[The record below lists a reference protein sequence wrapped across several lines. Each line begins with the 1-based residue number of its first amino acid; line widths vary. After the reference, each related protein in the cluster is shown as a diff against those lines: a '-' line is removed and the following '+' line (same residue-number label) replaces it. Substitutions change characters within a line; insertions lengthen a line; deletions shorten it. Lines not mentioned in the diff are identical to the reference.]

1 MIKMYSYTKKKSHK
15 KAAVIGA
22 MSLILAVAAAGI
34 SYLLVPHEEAG
45 TDTPVSIEAVNVPV
59 ITLPAQSEKAK
70 RPYGVEAT
78 VVLGFYDG
86 EESEVPTM
94 TKFEGTY
101 RGNQGI
107 DYAFNKEAFDVT
119 AILSGEVVEIKDD
132 PLFGHSCTIKS
143 GDLLITYQS
152 LKDVRFQEKD
162 QVKQGDAISLASTNI
177 YNKDLGNHVHIVV
190 EKGGQFINPE
200 SIYDKSLQEIK

>member
-1 MIKMYSYTKKKSHK
+1 MYSYTKKSSHR

-34 SYLLVPHEEAG
+34 SYLLVPHDEGA

-70 RPYGVEAT
+70 RPYTVEASI
-78 VVLGFYDG
+78 VLDFYDG
-86 EESEVPTM
+86 QTSEIPSM

-119 AILSGEVVEIKDD
+119 AIFSGEVVDVKDD

-143 GDLLITYQS
+143 DDLLITYQS
-152 LKDVRFQEKD
+152 LKDVRFQVKD

-190 EKGGQFINPE
+190 EKGGQFIDPE
-200 SIYDKSLQEIK
+200 SIYDKSLQELK